1 MVSAND
7 LSKAYSL
14 SAFASREETEK
25 PSATADAER
34 GVDTASDSGSAGQR
48 SMRSMSQRSN
58 DRDDFV
64 RPASV
69 MDASPA
75 SVAPPAPRR
84 KWRGEELDGYLIV
97 GEYEDA
103 QGNVWLKRR
112 DKSIG
117 REHYF
122 NPASKVREDEKSRE
136 WRVVDVDS
144 DESIGSESERE
155 DEDDGV
161 EFTSLNGERWTKY
174 YEKSRNAY
182 FYVNSTTNGT
192 TWEHPDGDFGDA
204 LVSVGFTALG
214 GGPTK
219 ADVENAELDAQK
231 DAEMR
236 EKREIISHDE
246 RIDTKFTK
254 LCLVNERWLEKYP
267 PVVAVPSRPRDFKG
281 VYGEEAAF
289 WDPEADSHSVDNNEG
304 SERGDNLFDDAYE
317 AEGSLARFTSA
328 VDLAT
333 PEELRPLSVAR
344 AYVDSLLNA
353 MFDLVDD
360 DEHYA
365 RARKTLAAS
374 SASMA
379 ASKVSSASVK
389 VKRMPSTKKSSD
401 VIVATVNAHEASE
414 LSKGD
419 EFEKRRAAYRNTI
432 GDERLKF
439 DREDDDIDETIF
451 RRRLHAPYNLVIS
464 TALHIKN
471 VAQGDDSDENSN
483 DAASHSDSHGYSD
496 SEGTRKELVALRASK
511 TMQKSATTRRR
522 EAEDARIEAE
532 SQAVYAAAQKS
543 KEENVRE
550 RRGLIAFLGRSM
562 STKARAKVAKV
573 RAVIKSIKREQKLD
587 AKALADANY
596 VEPWQKHEER
606 KALHAQVPISDSESD
621 ESASDFLMQRDT
633 S

>member
-14 SAFASREETEK
+14 SAFASREQTEK
-25 PSATADAER
+25 PSDTADAER
-34 GVDTASDSGSAGQR
+34 AVDTASDSGSAGQR
-48 SMRSMSQRSN
+48 SMYSLSQRSS
-58 DRDDFV
+58 DRDEFA

-112 DKSIG
+112 DKDIG
-117 REHYF
+117 REHFF

-136 WRVVDVDS
+136 WRVIDVDS
-144 DESIGSESERE
+144 DESGGSESERE
-155 DEDDGV
+155 DEDDGTD
-161 EFTSLNGERWTKY
+161 FTSLITGERWTKY
-174 YEKSRNAY
+174 YEKSRDAY
-182 FYVNSTTNGT
+182 FYVNSKTNQT

-214 GGPTK
+214 GVPTK
-219 ADVENAELDAQK
+219 ADVDNAERDAQE
-231 DAEMR
+231 DAQMS
-236 EKREIISHDE
+236 KKTAVISHDE

-254 LCLVNERWLEKYP
+254 LCVVNERWLEKYP
-267 PVVAVPSRPRDFKG
+267 PVVAVPSRPHDFKG

-304 SERGDNLFDDAYE
+304 SERGDNVFDDAYE
-317 AEGSLARFTSA
+317 AEDSLARFTSA

-333 PEELRPLSVAR
+333 PEELRPLGVAR

-353 MFDLVDD
+353 MFDLIDD
-360 DEHYA
+360 DENYA
-365 RARKTLAAS
+365 HARKILAAS
-374 SASMA
+374 SASTA

-389 VKRMPSTKKSSD
+389 AKQMPSTKRSSH
-401 VIVATVNAHEASE
+401 VIVATLNAHESSE
-414 LSKGD
+414 LSKRD
-419 EFEKRRAAYRNTI
+419 AFEKRRAAYRNTI

-451 RRRLHAPYNLVIS
+451 RRRLHAPYDLVIS
-464 TALHIKN
+464 TALCIES
-471 VAQGDDSDENSN
+471 VAHGDHSDENSN
-483 DAASHSDSHGYSD
+483 DAASHSGSHGYSD
-496 SEGTRKELVALRASK
+496 SEGTRKELAALRASK

-532 SQAVYAAAQKS
+532 SQAEYAAAQKI
-543 KEENVRE
+543 KEEDVRE
-550 RRGLIAFLGRSM
+550 RRGLIAFLARSM
-562 STKARAKVAKV
+562 SKKARAA
-573 RAVIKSIKREQKLD
+573 RAATKQAKREQRRD
-587 AKALADANY
+587 AKALANANY
-596 VEPWQKHEER
+596 AAPWEKHEQR
-606 KALHAQVPISDSESD
+606 KSVRAQAPISDSESD
-621 ESASDFLMQRDT
+621 KSASDFLFQRQK